1 MAKELLKREQVA
13 VEDTWAVEDIYETE
27 EAFLADVEKAEK
39 LSEEFIKFTE
49 EYVQESGAHL
59 LEYYK
64 MLEEISLVVDSTAN
78 YASRNADADTSNTHY
93 QALEGKVM
101 NVYYKLQESTAPI
114 ESYIVA
120 MDDAKINQFFQE
132 EPELNRYKIT
142 IEDLRRLKPHML
154 SSEME
159 ALLAAS
165 GDMGSAVDKVYSLLE
180 DADFE
185 SPMVKTEKGEMV
197 KVSHGRFVPMLES
210 KDVQVRRDTFKAYYA
225 RYEQYKNTYASLYE
239 GKAKSNFFYAKARKY
254 SSSMEAA
261 VNANNVPKEVYYNL
275 IEAVNENMDYMHQY
289 MKLRKKLLG
298 VEELHMYDLY
308 TPMVEQEES
317 EITYPMAQ
325 EEIAEALK
333 VLGDDYVSV
342 LKEGFANRW
351 IDKYENEGK
360 RGGAY
365 SAGNYATHPFV
376 LMNYQYNLD
385 SEFTLAHEMG
395 HALHSYYS
403 AKNNN
408 IFDSEYKIFVA
419 EVASTCNE
427 ALLMDYLLKKT
438 TDKKKKA
445 YLINHFLE
453 QFRTTLYRQ
462 TMFAEFELRTHEMV
476 EKGEAL
482 TADVLKKLYYDL
494 NVKYYGSDIVVDDEI
509 AIEWARIPHF
519 YYNFYVYQYATSFS
533 ASMAISK
540 MILEEGKPAVERY
553 LKFLSGGCTKSPID
567 LLKDAGVDMTTKKP
581 ISEALK
587 TFGELIKEMDA
598 LSSDSK

>member
-13 VEDTWAVEDIYETE
+13 VEDTWAVEDIYATE
-27 EAFLADVEKAEK
+27 EAFLADADSVEKKLKEELTKYDEK
-39 LSEEFIKFTE
+39 YLN
-49 EYVQESGAHL
+49 ESGAHL

-64 MLEEISLVVDSTAN
+64 NLEEVMLILDKVLN
-78 YASRNADADTSNTHY
+78 YSERNADVDTSNTHY
-93 QALEGKVM
+93 QALRGKAE
-101 NVYYKLQESTAPI
+101 NLYYKLAEVTATI
-114 ESYIVA
+114 GSYIVA
-120 MDDAKINQFFQE
+120 MDDAKINQYFKE
-132 EPELNRYKIT
+132 VPELEEYRVS

-154 SSEME
+154 SSEAE

-165 GDMGSAVDKVYSLLE
+165 NDMGSAVDKVYSLLE
-180 DADFE
+180 NADFE
-185 SPMVKTEKGEMV
+185 NPTVKDENGEMV
-197 KVSHGRFVPMLES
+197 KVSSGRFVPMLES
-210 KDVQVRRDTFKAYYA
+210 KDVRVRRETFQAYYA
-225 RYEQYKNTYASLYE
+225 RYEQYKNTFASLYE
-239 GKAKSNFFYAKARKY
+239 GKAKANFFYAKARKY

-261 VNANNVPKEVYYNL
+261 VDANNVPKEVYYNL

-289 MKLRKKLLG
+289 MKLQKKLLG
-298 VEELHMYDLY
+298 VKELHMYDLY
-308 TPMVEQEES
+308 VPIVEQEES

-325 EEIAEALK
+325 KEIAEALQ
-333 VLGDDYVSV
+333 VLGDDYVSI
-342 LKEGFANRW
+342 LKEGFQNRW

-365 SAGNYATHPFV
+365 SDGSYTTHPFV

-403 AKNNN
+403 SKNNN

-427 ALLMDYLLKKT
+427 ALLMNYLLKHT
-438 TDKKKKA
+438 TDKKKKV
-445 YLINHFLE
+445 YLINHFLKK
-453 QFRTTLYRQ
+453 FRTTLYRQ

-476 EKGEAL
+476 ERGEAL
-482 TADVLKKLYYDL
+482 TAEVLKKVYYDL
-494 NVKYYGSDIVVDDEI
+494 NVKYYGNDIVVDDEI

-533 ASMAISK
+533 ASMALSK
-540 MILEEGKPAVERY
+540 KILEEGKPAVDKY
-553 LKFLSGGCTKSPID
+553 LEFLSGGCTKSPIE
-567 LLKDAGVDMTTKKP
+567 LLKGAGVDMTTKKP

-587 TFGELIKEMDA
+587 TFGELIKELDEMYA
-598 LSSDSK
+598 

>member
-13 VEDTWAVEDIYETE
+13 VEDTWAIEDIYATE
-27 EAFLADVEKAEK
+27 EAFLADADKVEKM
-39 LSEEFIKFTE
+39 SEELEKFTE
-49 EYVQESGAHL
+49 SYLSESGIHL

-64 MLEEISLVVDSTAN
+64 KLEEIYIVIDKVLG
-78 YASRNADADTSNTHY
+78 YAERNADVDTSNTHY
-93 QALEGKVM
+93 QALDGKV
-101 NVYYKLQESTAPI
+101 VTLYYKLQELTAPI
-114 ESYIVA
+114 DSYIVA
-120 MDDAKINQFFQE
+120 MDDAKIAQFFKDV
-132 EPELNRYKIT
+132 PELENYKVT
-142 IEDLRRLKPHML
+142 IEDVRRLKPHTL

-159 ALLAAS
+159 ALLAATS
-165 GDMGSAVDKVYSLLE
+165 DMGSAVDKVYGLLE
-180 DADFE
+180 NADFE
-185 SPMVKTEKGEMV
+185 NPTVKDEKGEMV
-197 KVSHGRFVPMLES
+197 KVSSGRFVPMLES
-210 KDVQVRRDTFKAYYA
+210 KDVRVRRDTFKAYYA
-225 RYEQYKNTYASLYE
+225 RYEQYKNTFASLYE

-261 VNANNVPKEVYYNL
+261 VDANNVPKEVYYNL
-275 IEAVNENMDYMHQY
+275 IEAVNENMDYLHQY

-298 VEELHMYDLY
+298 VDELHMYDVY
-308 TPMVEQEES
+308 TPMVEQEEE

-325 EEIAEALK
+325 KEIAEALQ

-342 LKEGFANRW
+342 LKRGFENRW

-360 RGGAY
+360 RSGAY
-365 SAGNYATHPFV
+365 SAGNYGVHPYV

-403 AKNNN
+403 SKNNN

-427 ALLMDYLLKKT
+427 ALLMDYLLKRT
-438 TDKKKKA
+438 NDKKKKA

-476 EKGEAL
+476 ERGEAL
-482 TADVLKKLYYDL
+482 TAEALKKVYYDL
-494 NVKYYGSDIVVDDEI
+494 NVKYYGNDIVVDDEI

-533 ASMAISK
+533 ASMALSK
-540 MILEEGKPAVERY
+540 KILEEGKPAVDKY
-553 LKFLSGGCTKSPID
+553 LEFLSGGCTKSPIE
-567 LLKDAGVDMTTKKP
+567 LLKGAGVDMTTKKP

-587 TFGELIKEMDA
+587 TFGELIKELDEMYA
-598 LSSDSK
+598 

>member
-27 EAFLADVEKAEK
+27 EAFLADINQIEKM
-39 LSEEFIKFTE
+39 SEELTKFTE
-49 EYVQESGAHL
+49 NYLNESGAHL

-64 MLEEISLVVDSTAN
+64 KMEEIYILLDKGLS
-78 YASRNADADTSNTHY
+78 YASRNADVDTANTHY

-101 NVYYKLQESTAPI
+101 TLYYKLQELTAPI

-120 MDDAKINQFFQE
+120 MDDSKINDFFKE
-132 EPELNRYKIT
+132 SPKLNEYKVSID
-142 IEDLRRLKPHML
+142 DLRRLKPHML

-185 SPMVKTEKGEMV
+185 SPTVKNEKGEMV
-197 KVSHGRFVPMLES
+197 KISHGRFVPMLES

-261 VNANNVPKEVYYNL
+261 VDANNVPKEVYYNL

-317 EITYPMAQ
+317 EITYPIAQ
-325 EEIAEALK
+325 KEIAEALQ

-342 LKEGFANRW
+342 LKEGFENRW

-365 SAGNYATHPFV
+365 SAGNYDSHPFV

-427 ALLMDYLLKKT
+427 ALLMNYLLKNT

-482 TADVLKKLYYDL
+482 TADVLKKVYYDL

-540 MILEEGKPAVERY
+540 MILEEGKPAVDRY

-587 TFGELIKEMDA
+587 TFGELIKEMDE
-598 LSSDSK
+598 LSADSQ

>member
-1 MAKELLKREQVA
+1 MAKELLKRAQVA
-13 VEDTWAVEDIYETE
+13 VEDTWALEDIYETE
-27 EAFLADVEKAEK
+27 EAFQADIDKLEKMPGE
-39 LSEEFIKFTE
+39 LTRFTE
-49 EYVQESGAHL
+49 SYLNENGAHL

-64 MLEEISLVVDSTAN
+64 RLEETVFLLNKTISYAN
-78 YASRNADADTSNTHY
+78 RNADVDTSNAHY
-93 QALEGKVM
+93 QAMSGNVM
-101 NVYYKLQESTAPI
+101 GLYYKIQEVTAPVD
-114 ESYIVA
+114 SHIVA
-120 MDDAKINQFFQE
+120 IEDEKISEFFRE
-132 EPELNRYKIT
+132 NPELMNYKVSIDD
-142 IEDLRRLKPHML
+142 IRRLKSHML

-159 ALLAAS
+159 GLLAAS
-165 GDMGSAVDKVYSLLE
+165 GDMGNAVDKVYSLLC

-185 SPMVKTEKGEMV
+185 SPTIKNEQGEEI
-197 KVSHGRFVPMLES
+197 KVSSGRFIPLLES
-210 KDVQVRRDTFKAYYA
+210 KDVRVRRDTFHGYYA
-225 RYEQYKNTYASLYE
+225 RYEQYKNTFASLYE

-261 VNANNVPKEVYYNL
+261 VDGNNVPKEVYYNL
-275 IEAVNENMDYMHQY
+275 IETVNENMHYMHQY

-298 VEELHMYDLY
+298 VDELHMYDVY
-308 TPMVEQEES
+308 TPIVEQEES

-325 EEIAEALK
+325 KEIAEALQ
-333 VLGDDYVSV
+333 VLGDDYIAV
-342 LKEGFANRW
+342 LKEGFEHRW

-360 RGGAY
+360 RSGAY
-365 SAGNYATHPFV
+365 SAGNYASHPFV
-376 LMNYQYNLD
+376 LMNFQYNLD

-408 IFDSEYKIFVA
+408 IFDSEYTIFVA

-427 ALLMDYLLKKT
+427 ALLMNYLLKNTK
-438 TDKKKKA
+438 DKKKKA

-462 TMFAEFELRTHEMV
+462 TMFAEFELLTHELV
-476 EKGEAL
+476 EKGETL
-482 TADVLKKLYYDL
+482 TADVLKKVYYDL

-540 MILEEGKPAVERY
+540 LIQEEGKPAVERY
-553 LKFLSGGCTKSPID
+553 LKFLKGGCTKSPIE

-581 ISEALK
+581 ISEALE
-587 TFGELIKEMDA
+587 TFGQLIQEMDKLMA
-598 LSSDSK
+598 